1 MTATPTV
8 APVSDNRRTIMLRKT
23 SIALAVT
30 CLALAAMSAVDSASA
45 FYGGYNIFAW
55 RAVPLYGIP
64 L

>member
-1 MTATPTV
+1 
-8 APVSDNRRTIMLRKT
+8 MLRKT